1 MEEIHYEFID
11 LDSNAAFELFGKS
24 LGACLRNK
32 TLYFDNYLAKG
43 ELVKASPDDGLW
55 IRKWK
60 FTVLQKVVLHK
71 LPAPPEDEKKFVLLY
86 FLNPAVFMLR
96 NKRKKILING
106 RQNNVF
112 LTSDVLMDFSVVPK
126 QPFYAL
132 DIAFTASW
140 LLNQFSDADTS
151 FKNILNKYL
160 NKNSETILIEPCS
173 VDEYKILH
181 ELEDSMLSDNHDD
194 LFIRSRAYN
203 LVLNFFSKIE
213 NRSEAGLIQ
222 STVSYEQMVQ
232 AEMILMDNIKN
243 PPKIETIAR
252 KVNMSV
258 SSLLRQFK
266 LIFGKSIYQ
275 YYTEKKMEIAK
286 NMILENG
293 FTVKETAEVLGYNQA
308 SPFIECFTKY
318 HGYSPGSLKSLS
330 Y

>member
-11 LDSNAAFELFGKS
+11 LDSEASFQLFGKS
-24 LGACLRNK
+24 LGAILRNT

-43 ELVKASPDDGLW
+43 ELVKATPDEGLW

-60 FTVLQKVVLHK
+60 FTVLQKVLLHK
-71 LPAPPEDEKKFVLLY
+71 LPAPPEDEKKFILIY
-86 FLNPAVFMLR
+86 FLNPSIFMLR
-96 NKRKKILING
+96 TKRKKILVNG
-106 RQNNVF
+106 RQNNMF
-112 LTSDVLMDFSVVPK
+112 LTSGVTMDFSVVPK

-132 DIAFTASW
+132 DVAFTASW
-140 LLNQFSDADTS
+140 LLKQFSDADTS

-160 NKNSETILIEPCS
+160 NKDPETIFIEPCS

-181 ELEDSMLSDNHDD
+181 ELEESMSGNHDD
-194 LFIRSRAYN
+194 LFIRSRGYN
-203 LVLNFFSKIE
+203 LVLNFFSKVE
-213 NRSEAGLIQ
+213 NRKEAKLLQ
-222 STVSYEQMVQ
+222 SAISYEQMVQ
-232 AEMILMDNIKN
+232 AEMIIMENIKS

-266 LIFGKSIYQ
+266 LIFGKSTYQ
-275 YYTEKKMEIAK
+275 YYVEKKMEIAK
-286 NMILENG
+286 KMILENG
-293 FTVKETAEVLGYNQA
+293 FTVKEMAEMLGYNQA